1 MLHFLRRGRSF
12 YKNLAALALPL
23 VMQNLINS
31 ALALVDTAMVG
42 MLGQNELAGV
52 SLANTP
58 FFVAMLFV
66 FGLQSGG
73 SVMMSQYWGKR
84 DVETIN
90 RVIGI
95 SMYFAGTL
103 SFLFAMVITLFP
115 EFVMSFT
122 TNNPVLLDVAVRYGR
137 IVALSYFLNSV
148 CMVYVGAHRSTE
160 NPKLGMFILAG
171 SMLLNTFLNW
181 VLIFGKLGFPALGVE
196 GAAIATLISR
206 IFELL
211 VTIVYAVFIDQHLKI
226 IPKALF
232 VPGKEVLKDFIKY
245 ATPVVLNET
254 LWGIGFS
261 MIPVIYGHMEN
272 SADVVAASSVSGNIE
287 RIITVATFAI
297 ANVSAICIGKEIGS
311 GADSDEVQR
320 LGGDLLGLSMLIGL
334 ISGILLVS
342 IIFLVVDPYVYDI
355 FDLSAEARR
364 IAKMMSLVISCF
376 LVLRSFNGTNI
387 VGVLRGGGDVKVCML
402 LDVLPLYLYR
412 VPVAALTAL
421 VLKWDITWVY
431 LLLTCEEFIKFFTGV
446 LRYRSKKWINN
457 ITRDFA

>member
-1 MLHFLRRGRSF
+1 MLQFLKRERSF

-23 VMQNLINS
+23 VLQFLINS

-52 SLANTP
+52 SLSNTP

-73 SVMMSQYWGKR
+73 AVMMSQYWGKR
-84 DVETIN
+84 DMVTIN
-90 RVIGI
+90 RIMGI
-95 SMYFAGTL
+95 SLYFAGSL
-103 SFLFAMVITLFP
+103 SFIFALVITSFP
-115 EFVMSFT
+115 EFVMGLT

-137 IVALSYFLNSV
+137 IVAFSYFINSV
-148 CMVYVGAHRSTE
+148 SMIYIGAHRSTE
-160 NPKLGMFILAG
+160 NPKLGMFILAS

-211 VTIVYAVFIDQHLKI
+211 VTVVYAVFFDKHLTI

-232 VPGKEVLKDFIKY
+232 LPGKEILKDFIKY
-245 ATPVVLNET
+245 ATPVVMNET

-261 MIPVIYGHMEN
+261 MIPVIYGHMAN
-272 SADVVAASSVSGNIE
+272 SADVVAANSVSGNIE
-287 RIITVATFAI
+287 RIITVMTFAI
-297 ANVSAICIGKEIGS
+297 ANVSAIYIGKEIGS
-311 GADSDEVQR
+311 GSDAEEVQR
-320 LGGDLLGLSMLIGL
+320 LGGDLLGLSLLIGAF
-334 ISGILLVS
+334 SGILLAAATLL
-342 IIFLVVDPYVYDI
+342 LVEPYVFEI
-355 FDLSAEARR
+355 FGLSAEARR
-364 IAKMMSLVISCF
+364 IAKMMSLIMSCF
-376 LVLRSFNGTNI
+376 IILRSFNGTVI

-412 VPVAALTAL
+412 VPVAAITAL
-421 VLKWDITWVY
+421 ILKLDIFWVFP
-431 LLLTCEEFIKFFTGV
+431 LLTGEDLIKFVIG
-446 LRYRSKKWINN
+446 LWRYRSRKWINN
-457 ITRDFA
+457 ITREFS